1 MAEMLSAVSQQYENL
16 LALEAMLDEELKL
29 ITGRDADQLLALVNN
44 KTELL
49 NKINQNTSLVTA
61 LRLPREELETE
72 LAKKVEQ
79 CHQLLVSCQ
88 KKTQTNGVA
97 VEQGQVR
104 IQNLRNIILN
114 TRHKESMTYDKA
126 GLTKG
131 GTLGGSIK
139 A

>member
-1 MAEMLSAVSQQYENL
+1 MAEMLSAVSEQYENL
-16 LALEAMLDEELKL
+16 VALNAMLDEELKL
-29 ITGRDADQLLALVNN
+29 ITGRDTDQLLSLVSD

-49 NKINQNTSLVTA
+49 DKINQNTSLVTA
-61 LRLPREELETE
+61 LKLPKEQLDSE
-72 LAKKVEQ
+72 LAVKVEQ
-79 CHQLLVSCQ
+79 CHKLLISCQ
-88 KKTQTNGVA
+88 KKTQTNEVA
-97 VEQGQVR
+97 VEQGQIR
-104 IQNLRNIILN
+104 IQNLRNVILK